1 MENLIESL
9 IQSFE
14 KGKMNRRQL
23 VRSLAVAASAAPVV
37 SSVPAV
43 AAGGPLPVTRL
54 DHLSYTVADYAK
66 TRDFY
71 SGLLG
76 MKVLDDDGK
85 RQARLSTGNTVIV
98 ARTGSSGKPTGLI
111 DHIGYGV
118 DLKDKTA
125 IFAEIKKRGFT
136 PEPMQDRETGVHVRD
151 PDGFNVQL
159 DPLSVGPT
167 LLKTQANR
175 TKK

>member
-1 MENLIESL
+1 MENIIESL
-9 IQSFE
+9 LQSFE
-14 KGKMNRRQL
+14 KGNMNGRQL
-23 VRSLAVAASAAPVV
+23 VRSLAVAASASSVA
-37 SSVPAV
+37 SSVPAL
-43 AAGGPLPVTRL
+43 AAEGPLPVTKI

-85 RQARLSTGNTVIV
+85 RQARLSAGNNVIV

-111 DHIGYGV
+111 DHIGYAV

-125 IFAEIKKRGFT
+125 IFAEIKRLGYT
-136 PEPMQDRETGVHVRD
+136 PQ
-151 PDGFNVQL
+151 
-159 DPLSVGPT
+159 
-167 LLKTQANR
+167 
-175 TKK
+175 

>member
-1 MENLIESL
+1 MENVIESL
-9 IQSFE
+9 LQSFE

-23 VRSLAVAASAAPVV
+23 VQSLAIAASASAVAT
-37 SSVPAV
+37 PAV
-43 AAGGPLPVTRL
+43 AAEAGLPVTRI

-85 RQARLSTGNTVIV
+85 GQARLGIGNNIIV
-98 ARTGSSGKPTGLI
+98 ARTGEAGKPKGLI
-111 DHIGYGV
+111 DHIGYSV
-118 DLKDKTA
+118 NLKDKDA
-125 IFAEIKKRGFT
+125 IFAEIKKRGYN
-136 PEPMQDRETGVHVRD
+136 PQPVKAAETGVHILD

-159 DPLSVGPT
+159 DPASISAVMS
-167 LLKTQANR
+167 KTQAHR
-175 TKK
+175 K